1 MTWALDIR
9 MSDGKVWSLPFDYE
23 CEARMTMNRIRCS
36 VSSYSFTVD
45 RNGCIPGLYL
55 EDYGLPDVI
64 PFVSHTT
71 SLELRE
77 VVS

>member
-36 VSSYSFTVD
+36 VSGYSSSVG
-45 RNGCIPGLYL
+45 RSGCSPELYL
-55 EDYGLPDVI
+55 KDYGVPDVI
-64 PFVSHTT
+64 LFVAHIT
-71 SLELRE
+71 SLEVRE